1 MKHSLRLRLKKT
13 LLPAA
18 CATALFTVV
27 DADAVNTVYTY
38 TATTGTN
45 NWSGGTSAG
54 WDIAPVSSKDT
65 TLQYGPLSATGIGIS
80 NNDLPGNFILNKLY
94 FNLLTY
100 GASSNNY
107 LALTGGTLQF
117 QTNSDGTGPSLQFS
131 SPAGSAMGIEVRNN
145 VILDADL
152 TIGAFPNYAFYWG
165 GNPAHNASLGST
177 YGVTSGTGGLI
188 LTSQNFWVTGNN
200 TFSGGVKLNGGTF
213 SALQGSTGA
222 AGAVTAGAFGTG
234 TITFNNS
241 ATIDSTFTGITSD
254 VAWNNAIVINGAST
268 VARFGGGAT
277 NRNMTLGGTI
287 TLGNNVTIAADLAN
301 GKALTLSNTI
311 SGNYKLTLQANQ
323 FNSNTNTIILSG
335 NNTYTG
341 GTLLVKGGNNNGVTV
356 LALGNDNALG
366 TGTFTMGDSKGGVT
380 VASADAST
388 RTIGNRVAFGSD
400 VTFGTATYT
409 GNLNFT
415 NATAASLGANRTFT
429 VLNSTS
435 FANGFSGAYSL
446 TKEGAGTLT
455 LKGASTFTGGTTVNA
470 GTLIVGQSGAG
481 SLASAVV
488 VNAGSL
494 KGSGTVNGNVTVGDG
509 SGSADAI
516 FNPGDTTGTFT
527 ATGSLSLLSDANF
540 VFELNSGTLAADKAI
555 ANGVSI
561 NSSSVISFTDLGS
574 TVLAMGQSFTII
586 DNTSASGIS
595 GAFSNLADN
604 STVTIG
610 VNQFRV
616 SYSGGTGNDL
626 VITAVPEPGT
636 IAFLAMGGAAVL
648 VFRRRMRAA
657 SL

>member
-27 DADAVNTVYTY
+27 DADAANTVYTY

-54 WDIAPVSSKDT
+54 WDVAPVSSKDT
-65 TLQYGPLSATGIGIS
+65 TLQFGPFTSTGIDIS

-94 FNLLTY
+94 FNTLAY
-100 GASSNNY
+100 GTSSNY

-117 QTNSDGTGPSLQFS
+117 QTNSDGTAPTLQFA
-131 SPAGSAMGIEVRNN
+131 SPGATALEIEVRNN
-145 VILDADL
+145 VVLDADL
-152 TIGAFPNYAFYWG
+152 TIGAFPNYALYWG
-165 GNPAHNASLGST
+165 GDPAHNASLGST

-188 LTSQNFWVTGNN
+188 LTSQNFRVTGNN
-200 TFSGGVKLNGGTF
+200 TFSGGVKLNGG
-213 SALQGSTGA
+213 SYNALQGSTGA

-234 TITFNNS
+234 TITFNGG
-241 ATIDSTFTGITSD
+241 ATIDSTFTGATSD
-254 VAWNNAIVINGAST
+254 VAWNNAIVINGANT
-268 VARFGGGAT
+268 VARFGAGAT

-287 TLGNNVTIAADLAN
+287 TLGNNVTIASDLAN
-301 GKALTLSNTI
+301 GKALTISNTI

-323 FNSNTNTIILSG
+323 FNANTNTIILNG

-341 GTLLVKGGNNNGVTV
+341 GTLLIKGANNAGVTV

-380 VASADAST
+380 VASADSST
-388 RTIGNRVAFGSD
+388 RTIGNQVAFGAD

-415 NATAASLGANRTFT
+415 NATTASLGANRTFT

-435 FANGFSGAYSL
+435 FANGFSGAFSL
-446 TKEGAGTLT
+446 TKSGAGTLT
-455 LKGASTFTGGTTVNA
+455 LKGTSTFTGGTTVNA
-470 GTLIVGQSGAG
+470 GTLIVGQSGTG

-488 VNAGSL
+488 VNSGSL

-574 TVLAMGQSFTII
+574 TVLGMGQSFTII

-626 VITAVPEPGT
+626 VITTVPEPAT

-648 VFRRRMRAA
+648 VYRRRMRAA

>member
-1 MKHSLRLRLKKT
+1 MKHSLRLRLT
-13 LLPAA
+13 RALLPAA
-18 CATALFTVV
+18 CATALFSAV
-27 DADAVNTVYTY
+27 DADAANTVYTY
-38 TATTGTN
+38 TATSGTN
-45 NWSGGTSAG
+45 NWSGGTG
-54 WDIAPVSSKDT
+54 WDVAPVSSKDT
-65 TLQYGPLSATGIGIS
+65 TLQFGPFTSTGVGVS

-94 FNLLTY
+94 FNTLAY
-100 GASSNNY
+100 GTNSNY

-117 QTNSDGTGPSLQFS
+117 QTNSDGTAPSLQFT
-131 SPAGSAMGIEVRNN
+131 SPGNSALGLEVRNN

-152 TIGAFPNYAFYWG
+152 TIGAFPNYALYWG
-165 GNPAHNASLGST
+165 GDPAHNASLGST

-188 LTSQNFWVTGNN
+188 LTSQNFRVTGNN
-200 TFSGGVKLNGGTF
+200 TFSGGVKLNGG
-213 SALQGSTGA
+213 SYNALQGSTGA

-234 TITFNNS
+234 TITFNAG
-241 ATIDSTFTGITSD
+241 ATIDSSFTGVTSD
-254 VAWNNAIVINGAST
+254 VAWNNAIVINGANT
-268 VARFGGGAT
+268 VARFGAGATSRNMILGGA
-277 NRNMTLGGTI
+277 I

-301 GKALTLSNTI
+301 GKALTISNTI

-323 FNSNTNTIILSG
+323 FNANTNTIILNGS
-335 NNTYTG
+335 NTYTG
-341 GTLLVKGGNNNGVTV
+341 GTLLIKGASNAGVTV

-455 LKGASTFTGGTTVNA
+455 LKGVNTFTGGTTVNA

-481 SLASAVV
+481 SLASAVA
-488 VNAGSL
+488 VNSGSL
-494 KGSGTVNGNVTVGDG
+494 KGSGTVNGNVTIGDG

-527 ATGSLSLLSDANF
+527 TTGSLSLLSDANF

-555 ANGVSI
+555 ANGVSL

-574 TVLAMGQSFTII
+574 AVLAEGQSFTII
-586 DNTSASGIS
+586 DNTSASAIS
-595 GAFSNLADN
+595 GVFSNLADN

-626 VITAVPEPGT
+626 VITTVPEPAT
-636 IAFLAMGGAAVL
+636 VAFLAMGGVALL
-648 VFRRRMRAA
+648 VYRRRMRAA